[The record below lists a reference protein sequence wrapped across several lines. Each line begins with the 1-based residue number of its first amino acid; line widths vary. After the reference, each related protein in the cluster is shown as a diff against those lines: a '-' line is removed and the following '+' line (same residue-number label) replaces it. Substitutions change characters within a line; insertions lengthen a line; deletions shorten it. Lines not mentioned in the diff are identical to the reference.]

1 LSGPDQARR
10 AQPRPGVPL
19 FDGAPPKNSLEPDAA
34 VALLRFLSSPEAARV
49 ITKAGLRPLA
59 PR

>member
-1 LSGPDQARR
+1 
-10 AQPRPGVPL
+10 VPL
-19 FDGAPPKNSLEPDAA
+19 FDGALPKNSLEPDAA